1 MSRGRNCSI
10 MLLLCWAASL
20 VVDARRDKT
29 LNIQADAIE
38 HPGFAA
44 ARAFARRRYRAR
56 VAAARRQRARAD
68 AARRKAERSKCFQG
82 AVVKHACSKPCN
94 TGIVTLEN
102 MQSHGSNRYFEVKC
116 NQRLCHEDRWKQKS
130 IRQMGALRYI
140 NVTIADQDGPLGNE
154 ISGVPRCHFEVLT
167 PGMKQV
173 TKFSIDG
180 EGTQEAELDGSFVEE
195 GFILRWRGCELA
207 LQGEEGQLLGTG
219 SESIDVDDLEVE
231 LHLETEYP
239 TVPGTLDLKPSVQLP
254 HFVAYDFEAPEA
266 NGDPILEYD
275 VEVECGQQSKINFVL
290 GADAKQVELTREVLG
305 HMIPGVGCALS
316 VAAKNSHGSAEVSTI
331 TFIVPKEGCAE
342 GKKCCKG
349 PGPNDYECV
358 PKKLRIFGRTCSA
371 RPGWHGARED
381 GDLCGHL

>member
-1 MSRGRNCSI
+1 MCRKSCTLV
-10 MLLLCWAASL
+10 LLLCWAASL
-20 VVDARRDKT
+20 VID
-29 LNIQADAIE
+29 
-38 HPGFAA
+38 
-44 ARAFARRRYRAR
+44 
-56 VAAARRQRARAD
+56 
-68 AARRKAERSKCFQG
+68 AERASISHVEKEDIVNPALLAMQRQNAERQKKAAEARKKKEEEAHKRKKETDKCRKD
-82 AVVKHACSKPCN
+82 AVETGACSKPCS
-94 TGIVTLEN
+94 TGFITLVNEKC
-102 MQSHGSNRYFEVKC
+102 QGSNREFKVPC
-116 NQRLCHEDRWKQKS
+116 NQHLCHEDRWKQKS

-140 NVTIADQDGPLGNE
+140 TVTIADQDGPLGNE
-154 ISGVPRCHFEVLT
+154 ISGVPHCHFEVLT

-231 LHLETEYP
+231 LDLETEYP

>member
-10 MLLLCWAASL
+10 MLLLCWAVLL
-20 VVDARRDKT
+20 VVDARRDNT
-29 LNIQADAIE
+29 LDIQADDIE
-38 HPGFAA
+38 NPAVVAAAAA
-44 ARAFARRRYRAR
+44 ARKQRQRA
-56 VAAARRQRARAD
+56 AAARKQRERAL
-68 AARRKAERSKCFQG
+68 AEKKKAERKRCFLG
-82 AVVKHACSKPCN
+82 AVEKDACSKPCS
-94 TGIVTLEN
+94 TGIMTLEN
-102 MQSHGSNRYFEVKC
+102 KQCHAKHRYFQVKC
-116 NQRLCHEDRWKQKS
+116 NERLCHEDRWKQKS

-140 NVTIADQDGPLGNE
+140 TITIADQDGPLGNE
-154 ISGVPRCHFEVLT
+154 ISGVPHCHFEVLT

-231 LHLETEYP
+231 LDLETEYP